1 MARVPPN
8 QVAALER
15 AKAASFAQLLLQ
27 CARRFDELAIARV
40 RDRSGIDL
48 RSAHTSLFPHID
60 LAGTRL
66 TELARRLGVSKQ
78 AVAPLVDDLVEMGA
92 LERVPD
98 PDDARAKLIVFAK
111 RRGRVR
117 IHDGLAVLGELEAEA
132 AAAVGKDKLRTLH
145 AILGELLVW
154 LRERGDAD
162 PG

>member
-1 MARVPPN
+1 MARVPPTE
-8 QVAALER
+8 VAALEQ

-40 RDRSGIDL
+40 RARSGIDL

-60 LAGTRL
+60 LEGTRL

-111 RRGRVR
+111 RRGRIR
-117 IHDGLAVLGELEAEA
+117 IHEGLAVLGELEAEA
-132 AAAVGKDKLRTLH
+132 AAAVGRDKLQALH
-145 AILGELLVW
+145 GILGELLVW
-154 LRERGDAD
+154 LRDREGEAA
-162 PG
+162 G